1 MKRSLTVEPGR
12 YQRLDL
18 FIKVLRVLCSYLTDA
33 SMREIYKRLF
43 SSFVCSCKT
52 MRCTAHF
59 MMNEFYLFMITGRY
73 AGTSLWN
80 SAVHQEVA
88 SDSFCFLINSSW
100 LLVFILLVFS
110 LFFSGFNLYCWKG
123 IHFS

>member
-1 MKRSLTVEPGR
+1 MNDSTMESTA
-12 YQRLDL
+12 LDFL
-18 FIKVLRVLCSYLTDA
+18 
-33 SMREIYKRLF
+33 
-43 SSFVCSCKT
+43 
-52 MRCTAHF
+52 
-59 MMNEFYLFMITGRY
+59 NEFYLFMITGRY